1 MNTKTL
7 WIGLV
12 LVTVLS
18 FSVLLFFGK
27 EIYRLKPPIPEKVV
41 SDSGEVLFT
50 AQQIKDGQNVWQSI
64 GGQQVGTVWGHG
76 AYVAPD
82 WSADWLHRESQ
93 SILGAWSL
101 SEFSLPFESLA
112 AEKKAMLEVRLQEAL
127 RANTYDEK
135 SGFLTLSAD
144 RVKAVKELTA
154 YYEGLFMDDPALEEL
169 RTAYSIPANT
179 VKEKGRM
186 DAMNAFFFWAAWAC
200 VTERP
205 DSDLTYT
212 SNWPPDP
219 VIGNK
224 PSAGV
229 VLWTGFS
236 VIMLL
241 VGVGLLAYYNARN
254 RSDVLDKSL
263 LPQDDPLGGLNP
275 TPSMK
280 AVLKYYWVVVG
291 LILLQILTGV
301 ITAHYGVEGSGFY
314 GMSLDSIMPYSISR
328 TWHIQLALFWIA
340 TAWLAAGL
348 YIAPAVSGHEPKFQ
362 KLGVNFL
369 FLALLV
375 IVLGSMA
382 GEWMGVM
389 QKLGLVQNFWFGH
402 QGYEYVDLGRFWQ
415 IFLFIGFIIW
425 LLLMF
430 RALWPALIKK
440 SESRELLILFS
451 IATVAIALFYG
462 AGLMWGRQTH
472 LSIAEYWRWW
482 VVHLWVEG
490 FFEVFATVVAAFL
503 FVRMGLLNIKY
514 ATTGVLFATIVYLA
528 GGVIG
533 TFHHLYFAGTP
544 TAVIALGATFSA
556 LEVVPLVFMGFEAYH
571 NLQLSRATAW
581 VKAYRWPIYFIISVS
596 FWNLV
601 GAGLFGFLINPPI
614 ALYYMQGLNTTPLHG
629 HAALFGVFGMLAIG
643 LMLFVLKGLTIKY
656 RWRTKM
662 LSIAFWTMNGG
673 LMLML
678 LLSLLPVGVLQ
689 TVASIKV
696 GMWYARSAEF
706 MQGDAMQT
714 LRWLRIVGDT
724 VFAVGAVALAL
735 FVVGLKTGWSIDRS
749 QKLYQD

>member
-1 MNTKTL
+1 MNTRTL

-12 LVTVLS
+12 LVTLLS

-76 AYVAPD
+76 AYLAPD
-82 WSADWLHRESQ
+82 WSADWLHRESLT
-93 SILGAWSL
+93 ILGGWSE
-101 SEFSLPFESLA
+101 SEFGLPFDKIDK
-112 AEKKAMLEVRLQEAL
+112 EKQAMLEVRLQKAL
-127 RANTYDEK
+127 RANTYDQQT
-135 SGFLTLSAD
+135 GILTLTAD
-144 RVKAVKELTA
+144 RVQAVNGNAA
-154 YYEGLFMDDPALEEL
+154 YYAGLFMNDPALESL
-169 RTAYSIPANT
+169 RESYSIPANT

-205 DSDLTYT
+205 GSELTYT

-254 RSDVLDKSL
+254 RSDVIDRSL

-314 GMSLDSIMPYSISR
+314 GLSLDSIMPYSISR

-362 KLGVNFL
+362 KFGVNLL
-369 FLALLV
+369 FFALLV

-389 QKLGLVQNFWFGH
+389 QKLGLVKNFWFGH

-415 IFLFIGFIIW
+415 IFLFAGFIIW
-425 LLLMF
+425 LFLMF
-430 RALWPALIKK
+430 RALWPALTKK

-462 AGLMWGRQTH
+462 QA
-472 LSIAEYWRWW
+472 
-482 VVHLWVEG
+482 
-490 FFEVFATVVAAFL
+490 
-503 FVRMGLLNIKY
+503 
-514 ATTGVLFATIVYLA
+514 
-528 GGVIG
+528 
-533 TFHHLYFAGTP
+533 
-544 TAVIALGATFSA
+544 
-556 LEVVPLVFMGFEAYH
+556 
-571 NLQLSRATAW
+571 
-581 VKAYRWPIYFIISVS
+581 
-596 FWNLV
+596 
-601 GAGLFGFLINPPI
+601 
-614 ALYYMQGLNTTPLHG
+614 
-629 HAALFGVFGMLAIG
+629 
-643 LMLFVLKGLTIKY
+643 
-656 RWRTKM
+656 
-662 LSIAFWTMNGG
+662 
-673 LMLML
+673 
-678 LLSLLPVGVLQ
+678 
-689 TVASIKV
+689 
-696 GMWYARSAEF
+696 
-706 MQGDAMQT
+706 
-714 LRWLRIVGDT
+714 
-724 VFAVGAVALAL
+724 
-735 FVVGLKTGWSIDRS
+735 
-749 QKLYQD
+749 